1 MCANMR
7 TVHPHGFARVSSQH
21 SRRSS
26 KSTPT
31 HREMVEKKRGT
42 GFLGT
47 AEQNAEHD
55 STKVAISADSRKST
69 AAPSHSPRASN

>member
-7 TVHPHGFARVSSQH
+7 TVHPHGLARVSFQH

-31 HREMVEKKRGT
+31 HREMVEKKRET
-42 GFLGT
+42 GFIGT
-47 AEQNAEHD
+47 AERN
-55 STKVAISADSRKST
+55 ISADSRKST
-69 AAPSHSPRASN
+69 TAPSHSPKDS